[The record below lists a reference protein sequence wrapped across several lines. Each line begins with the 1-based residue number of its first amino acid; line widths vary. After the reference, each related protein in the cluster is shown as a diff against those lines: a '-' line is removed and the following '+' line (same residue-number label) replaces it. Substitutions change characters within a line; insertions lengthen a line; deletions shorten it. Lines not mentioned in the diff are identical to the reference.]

1 VRYRHCTAGEAGF
14 SLLEVLVA
22 TAITVGVGAATFQL
36 FHQNERIFRD
46 QSLKLEMQ
54 QSARLIAS
62 QIADDVRMT
71 GQGIPALLGDA
82 ILPGSGTSRL
92 NIRTGF
98 SATESV
104 VSSPAPL
111 LVADGTPTSVI
122 VESTTGFSSGR
133 QAFLWTEKDWARVT
147 VTSVSGASRSIR
159 FTPTVTSRAPLLFVL
174 PPSLSLDEAVSI
186 YRDTATNTVRRTTAT
201 NTENLAQPAWAPA
214 NELAANV
221 SELTFLYFDA
231 EGRQVIPD
239 TAANRTQVALIEARV
254 SVGSSAPLS
263 DGARPTY
270 ALSVRAIPRNMRLR

>member
-1 VRYRHCTAGEAGF
+1 MRYRHCTAGEAAF

-62 QIADDVRMT
+62 QVADDVRMT

-82 ILPGSGTSRL
+82 ILPGSGASRL
-92 NIRTGF
+92 NLRTGF

-111 LVADGTPTSVI
+111 LVDAGTPTSVI

-133 QAFLWTEKDWARVT
+133 QAFLWTENDWARVT
-147 VTSVSGASRSIR
+147 IDFGVGGIPKHSLHTDSDEQSAAPVCPAAGALARRSGLDLSRHCNQHGSSNDGDEHGKPGR
-159 FTPTVTSRAPLLFVL
+159 TCVGACKRAGCKCLRAHL
-174 PPSLSLDEAVSI
+174 PILRRGRKTGEPG
-186 YRDTATNTVRRTTAT
+186 YRCK
-201 NTENLAQPAWAPA
+201 
-214 NELAANV
+214 
-221 SELTFLYFDA
+221 
-231 EGRQVIPD
+231 PD
-239 TAANRTQVALIEARV
+239 T
-254 SVGSSAPLS
+254 G
-263 DGARPTY
+263 GAY
-270 ALSVRAIPRNMRLR
+270 

>member
-1 VRYRHCTAGEAGF
+1 MRHRHYTAGEAGF

-71 GQGIPALLGDA
+71 GQGIPALLGDT

-92 NIRTGF
+92 NLRTGF

-133 QAFLWTEKDWARVT
+133 QAFLWTENDWARVT

-159 FTPTVTSRAPLLFVL
+159 FTPTVTSRTPLLFAL
-174 PPSLSLDEAVSI
+174 PPALSLDEAVSI

-201 NTENLAQPAWAPA
+201 NTENLAQPGWAPA

-221 SELTFLYFDA
+221 SELTFLYFDM
-231 EGRQVIPD
+231 ERRQVNPD

-263 DGARPTY
+263 DGSRPIY

>member
-1 VRYRHCTAGEAGF
+1 MRYRHCSAEEAGF

-54 QSARLIAS
+54 QGARLIAS

-71 GQGIPALLGDA
+71 GQGIPTLLGDT
-82 ILPGSGTSRL
+82 ILPGSGVSRL
-92 NIRTGF
+92 NLRTGF

-104 VSSPAPL
+104 VISPAPL
-111 LVADGTPTSVI
+111 VVVEGTPTSVV
-122 VESTTGFSSGR
+122 VESTTGFSAGR
-133 QAFLWTEKDWARVT
+133 QAFLWTEKDWARVML
-147 VTSVSGASRSIR
+147 TSVSGASRSIR
-159 FTPTVTSRAPLLFVL
+159 FTPTVTSRSQLLFVV
-174 PPSLSLDEAVSI
+174 PPSFSLDEAVAI

-221 SELTFLYFDA
+221 SELTFLYFDV
-231 EGRQVIPD
+231 EGRQVTPD
-239 TAANRTQVALIEARV
+239 TSASRTQVALIEARV
-254 SVGSSAPLS
+254 SVVSSAPLS
-263 DGARPTY
+263 DGSRPTY
-270 ALSVRAIPRNMRLR
+270 ALSIRTIPRNMRLR